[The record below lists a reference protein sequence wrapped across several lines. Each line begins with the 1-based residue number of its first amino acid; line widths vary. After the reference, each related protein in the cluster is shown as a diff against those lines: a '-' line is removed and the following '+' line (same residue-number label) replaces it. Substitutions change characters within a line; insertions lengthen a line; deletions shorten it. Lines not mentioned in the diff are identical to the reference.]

1 VNDRDQYLD
10 CAIQVAREA
19 GTVIREGAHRTIE
32 VRSKGLR
39 DLLTD
44 VDLAAERTIVA
55 TIRARYPEHDIVTEE
70 TPPGERSSPFCWII
84 DPLDGTGN
92 FSRRYPCFS
101 TSIALTRE
109 NEPIAG
115 VVYDPLHE
123 LLFAASLEGGAT
135 LNGRALRVSEADT
148 LLDTMIGMDW
158 TRAPE
163 SRRQNVQVFG
173 QLAPLC
179 GTIRVCGSAAL
190 SICYVGAGWW
200 DAYWHLELSPWDA
213 AAGAL
218 IVREA
223 GGRVTDARGERWTPV
238 TGSCLASNGRVHDM
252 FAREVKRAVVV
263 EESDHGAGVE
273 ARPVS

>member
-1 VNDRDQYLD
+1 MNDHDAHLHF
-10 CAIQVAREA
+10 AVQVAREA
-19 GTVIREGAHRTIE
+19 GSVIREGAHRTIE
-32 VRSKGLR
+32 VHSKGLR

-44 VDLAAERTIVA
+44 VDLAAERTIVEA
-55 TIRARYPEHDIVTEE
+55 IHARYPEHDIVTEE
-70 TPPGERSSPFCWII
+70 TPPGKRTSPYCWII

-101 TSIALTRE
+101 TSIALTHE

-115 VVYDPLHE
+115 VVYDPLRE
-123 LLFAASLEGGAT
+123 QRFAASLGGGAT
-135 LNGRALRVSEADT
+135 LNGRALRVSEVEA

-163 SRRQNVQVFG
+163 SRRQNVEVLG

-179 GTIRVCGSAAL
+179 GTIRVSGSAAL
-190 SICYVGAGWW
+190 SVCYVAAGWW

-223 GGRVTDARGERWTPV
+223 GGEVTDASGERWMPV
-238 TGSCLASNGRVHDM
+238 TGPCLASNGRVHKL
-252 FAREVKRAVVV
+252 FVSEVKQALDVA
-263 EESDHGAGVE
+263 E
-273 ARPVS
+273 

>member
-1 VNDRDQYLD
+1 MNDRDAYLQF
-10 CAIQVAREA
+10 AIQVAREA
-19 GTVIREGAHRTIE
+19 GKVIREGAHRTIE
-32 VRSKGLR
+32 VHSKGLR

-44 VDLAAERTIVA
+44 VDLAAERTIVEA
-55 TIRARYPEHDIVTEE
+55 IRAQYPEHDIVTEE
-70 TPPGERSSPFCWII
+70 TPPGERSSPYCWII

-92 FSRRYPCFS
+92 FSRHYPCFS
-101 TSIALTRE
+101 TSIALTCE
-109 NEPIAG
+109 DEPVAG
-115 VVYDPLHE
+115 VVYDPLRE
-123 LLFAASLEGGAT
+123 QLFAAALGGGAT
-135 LNGRALRVSEADT
+135 LNGRSLRVSEVDT

-163 SRRQNVQVFG
+163 TRRQNVQVFG

-179 GTIRVCGSAAL
+179 GTIRISGSAAL

-223 GGRVTDARGERWTPV
+223 GGRVTDAAGERWTPV
-238 TGSCLASNGRVHDM
+238 TGPCLASNGRVHEL
-252 FAREVKRAVVV
+252 FVAEVRQAIV
-263 EESDHGAGVE
+263 
-273 ARPVS
+273 